1 MENISWF
8 LLTEDLHAL
17 ILLFMSYRFPE
28 LEYTPTDYEAI
39 KSRLDVLTER
49 MITSLDF
56 STADTVLRE
65 YDAMLEEAAYQSML
79 AYIHSSQ
86 DSSDEYWQKAYVAE
100 AQGMSLLDRTP
111 FLKAVLDSP
120 FRTSLERK
128 YGRFLFDRLEVQIR
142 TGSQAH
148 EERAREEELTSRY
161 QQLKAMIR
169 AEYKGKICSESELR
183 ALFTSPSREER
194 IESRKAVCKAFLEK
208 RDEFASI
215 LTELIDVRNK
225 IAEKNGYSN
234 YLEYMDDVYCRSSY
248 GEAEMNAFVS
258 EVKREILP
266 IIQDIHEE
274 SRKSLNLDK
283 LMSYDADMYFADGN
297 AKPKGDADFL
307 TKAAERMYDDLD
319 PEFSRFFTSMV
330 ESESLDVA
338 PAPGK
343 VAGMGFC
350 TNLKR
355 GMLPFVFGSMNGT
368 VWDVAVFTHEVGHS
382 WQGYLSDRNL
392 SLNMQRETPLD
403 SIEIPSKTM
412 ELFSYRYA
420 EEFFKEDADKFRY
433 GHFRD
438 AVKEI
443 AGYCSCHEMNTW
455 IYTHVGSSFEEIVR
469 ACRSIEKEYAPDLSE
484 GELEE
489 YLDEGAN
496 LLRNMGVFMFPRYL
510 ISYSLSE
517 MCALDLFALMN
528 KDRKEAMETYNKL
541 CSSAA
546 GRSYPEI
553 LSAAGLECAY
563 APGRVKRTAEFIR
576 NYMKEH

>member
-1 MENISWF
+1 MQKASDADTADRI
-8 LLTEDLHAL
+8 LTEYDSL
-17 ILLFMSYRFPE
+17 I
-28 LEYTPTDYEAI
+28 
-39 KSRLDVLTER
+39 
-49 MITSLDF
+49 
-56 STADTVLRE
+56 
-65 YDAMLEEAAYQSML
+65 EEAEYQSML
-79 AYIHSSQ
+79 AYIHMSQ
-86 DSSDEYWQKAYVAE
+86 DSSDESWQKAYVAE

-128 YGRFLFDRLEVQIR
+128 YGHFLFDRIEVQIR
-142 TGSQAH
+142 TESQAH

-161 QQLKAMIR
+161 QQMKAMIR
-169 AEYKGKICSESELR
+169 AEYKGKSCSESELR
-183 ALFTSPSREER
+183 ALYTSPSREER

-215 LTELIDVRNK
+215 LTELVDVRNK

-248 GEAEMNAFVS
+248 GETEMNAFVS
-258 EVKREILP
+258 EVKKEILP
-266 IIQDIHEE
+266 IIHDIHEE
-274 SRKSLNLDK
+274 SRKRLNLDK

-297 AKPKGDADFL
+297 AKPKGDAIFL
-307 TKAAERMYDDLD
+307 TKAAKRMYDDLD

-403 SIEIPSKTM
+403 SVEIPSKTM
-412 ELFSYRYA
+412 ELFSYGYA

-469 ACRSIEKEYAPDLSE
+469 ACRSIEKEYAPDISE

-563 APGRVKRTAEFIR
+563 APGRVKRTAGFIR